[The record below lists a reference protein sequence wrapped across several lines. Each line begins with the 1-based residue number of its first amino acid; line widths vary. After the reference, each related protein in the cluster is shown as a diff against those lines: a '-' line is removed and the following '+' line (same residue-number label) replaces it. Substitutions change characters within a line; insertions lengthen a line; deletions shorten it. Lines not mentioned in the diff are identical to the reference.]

1 MVGSIDTVHRQVL
14 QVYSTGG
21 DVEPA
26 SFPSMDK
33 AHCRAF
39 ADKILPFDVE
49 AVSDAAWQFFAHS
62 FRRPT
67 TRFFYHMEPLQSTE
81 FVSDDTV
88 IEVFGEEHRFGQVLL

>member
-1 MVGSIDTVHRQVL
+1 VL
-14 QVYSTGG
+14 HVCSTGG
-21 DVEPA
+21 DVKAVP
-26 SFPSMDK
+26 FPLTEK

-67 TRFFYHMEPLQSTE
+67 TRFFYHTEPLQSTE